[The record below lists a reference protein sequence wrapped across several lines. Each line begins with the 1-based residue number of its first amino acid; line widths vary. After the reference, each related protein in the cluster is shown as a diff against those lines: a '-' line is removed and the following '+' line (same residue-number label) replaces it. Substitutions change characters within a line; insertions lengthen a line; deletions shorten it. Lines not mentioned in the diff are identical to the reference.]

1 MLFMA
6 YRLSPPTQVVFIIS
20 LVLAVLALLARYT
33 DITIPVVGAHSF
45 ETLLIAFL
53 LLLAGNLFRNF

>member
-1 MLFMA
+1 MA

-20 LVLAVLALLARYT
+20 LVLAILALLAQYT
-33 DITIPVVGAHSF
+33 TVTIPVIAGHAF